1 MQIEEKNIGI
11 NSISNESQQS
21 IILKTETA
29 CYEPEWFV
37 PQATLTIVLLANAA
51 IARGRGW
58 GS

>member
-11 NSISNESQQS
+11 NGISNESKQS
-21 IILKTETA
+21 VILKTKTA
-29 CYEPEWFV
+29 CYEPVWFV
-37 PQATLTIVLLANAA
+37 PQATLTIVLLANEA